1 MAEKTIIKS
10 AREPLNPIIVEV
22 PYKDKITARFTL
34 LDYAISYEKIAVTIK
49 LKEELIHEDG
59 SIIRDKVV
67 TIIKKNE
74 GAQIQYDLDENLEI
88 IEDTAV
94 IIIDSVSPVT
104 DFVEM
109 QTGEQTIS
117 DIGNSMIGE
126 MVQEYLDAL

>member
-22 PYKDKITARFTL
+22 PFKDKITAKFTL
-34 LDYAISYEKIAVTIK
+34 LDYAISYEKVAVTIK

-59 SIIRDKVV
+59 SIIREKVV
-67 TIIKKNE
+67 TVIRKNE
-74 GAQIQYDLDENLEI
+74 GAQIQYDLDEELQI
-88 IEDTAV
+88 IEGTGV
-94 IIIDSVSPVT
+94 TIIGSISPVT

-126 MVQEYLDAL
+126 MVQEYLAAL

>member
-34 LDYAISYEKIAVTIK
+34 LDYAISYEKVAVTIK

-74 GAQIQYDLDENLEI
+74 GAQIQYDLDEELQI